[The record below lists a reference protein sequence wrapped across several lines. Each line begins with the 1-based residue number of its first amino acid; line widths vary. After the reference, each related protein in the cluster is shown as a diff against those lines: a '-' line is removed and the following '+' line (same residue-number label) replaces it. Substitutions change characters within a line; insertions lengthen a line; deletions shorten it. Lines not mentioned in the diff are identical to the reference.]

1 MLESAAEQANI
12 VDQGIKK
19 LIQEGSDST
28 ASAVESVVEMGNRQM
43 LDEETINTLTKN
55 IEKMHTAMSNAVKEG
70 QQKRARVAVLMA
82 EAEKKIDQSEREYQ
96 RKRIE
101 DAIGTSMKSKAK
113 VAKAD
118 AQSIDDILN
127 EIR

>member
-1 MLESAAEQANI
+1 ML
-12 VDQGIKK
+12 V
-19 LIQEGSDST
+19 
-28 ASAVESVVEMGNRQM
+28 
-43 LDEETINTLTKN
+43 KN
-55 IEKMHTAMSNAVKEG
+55 FDCIYCVP
-70 QQKRARVAVLMA
+70 RA

-113 VAKAD
+113 VSKAE

>member
-1 MLESAAEQANI
+1 
-12 VDQGIKK
+12 
-19 LIQEGSDST
+19 
-28 ASAVESVVEMGNRQM
+28 
-43 LDEETINTLTKN
+43 
-55 IEKMHTAMSNAVKEG
+55 MHTAMSNAVKEG

-113 VAKAD
+113 VAKAE